1 MENGGVQLF
10 NWQLINSTDWY
21 YLVSVWVSGPFRNE
35 LVIPKMLECTVG
47 VKDDPQASLASRW
60 LQRATGYC
68 DQWKYCGEQGFSWL
82 LRTRVPMCTRNGWQV
97 CWNCDALQPRQVWGA
112 PESPHPPDLWP
123 PTGHSSCPTELLPP
137 ARCRASV
144 LYVHQANDTIGK
156 FCPRQ
161 DSHHHIPAQFSLT
174 MLLSLGLKSLGF
186 QVIINPNPSLLPAF
200 LFPVIEMD
208 RNFGDCFLLFL

>member
-1 MENGGVQLF
+1 MTHRLLLPADGYRGPLGTATTGNTV
-10 NWQLINSTDWY
+10 
-21 YLVSVWVSGPFRNE
+21 VSKASPRSFGPEFPCAPGMGDKCAKI
-35 LVIPKMLECTVG
+35 V
-47 VKDDPQASLASRW
+47 
-60 LQRATGYC
+60 
-68 DQWKYCGEQGFSWL
+68 
-82 LRTRVPMCTRNGWQV
+82 VPSSPGKS
-97 CWNCDALQPRQVWGA
+97 WGA

-137 ARCRASV
+137 AHCRASV
-144 LYVHQANDTIGK
+144 LYVHQAKDTIGK

-161 DSHHHIPAQFSLT
+161 DSHHHTPAQFSLT